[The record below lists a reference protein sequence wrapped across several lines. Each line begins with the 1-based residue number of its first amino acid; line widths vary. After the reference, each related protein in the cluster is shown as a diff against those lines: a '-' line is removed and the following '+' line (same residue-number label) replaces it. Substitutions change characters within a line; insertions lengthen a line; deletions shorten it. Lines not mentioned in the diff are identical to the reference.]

1 MTLLKEIKSPV
12 SKELDQFNNYFK
24 QSFRSDVYLLNLI
37 TNYVLRNKGK
47 QMRPLLVL
55 LSAKL
60 TGSINASTYDA
71 ATLIE
76 LMHTATLIH
85 DDVVDDASS
94 RRGLITLH
102 KIWKNKIAVLI
113 GDYLLSRGLLLA
125 VKNKEYDLLEIVS
138 SAVKEMSE
146 GELLQIEKSKRLDI
160 SEAVYFNIIRKKT
173 ATLLASCAAAGA
185 KSAGSDTETVLKLKS
200 FGENLGIA
208 FQIKDDILD
217 YNGTKT
223 GKKVGNDIK
232 EKKITLPLLFS
243 LKQAENKEKKKIIR
257 LLRQKNKTDKTI
269 REIFD
274 FVDQYNGIAYAT
286 KRMNEF
292 VDKAIAQIDDF
303 KHLPIYK
310 NLLDFVYFVVK
321 RNK

>member
-12 SKELDQFNNYFK
+12 SKELEQFNAYFK
-24 QSFRSDVYLLNLI
+24 QSLRSEVYLLNLI
-37 TNYVLRNKGK
+37 TNYVIRNKGK
-47 QMRPLLVL
+47 QMRPLLVF

-60 TGSINASTYDA
+60 TGSINDSTYDA

-85 DDVVDDASS
+85 DDVVDDASR
-94 RRGLITLH
+94 RRGLLTLH

-146 GELLQIEKSKRLDI
+146 GELLQIEKSKRMDI
-160 SEAVYFNIIRKKT
+160 NEVVYFDIIRKKT
-173 ATLLASCAAAGA
+173 AALLASCAAAGA
-185 KSAGSDTETVLKLKS
+185 KSAGADTETVLKLKS

-223 GKKVGNDIK
+223 GKNIGNDIK

-243 LKQAENKEKKKIIR
+243 LKQAEEKEKRKIIR
-257 LLRQKNKTDKTI
+257 LLRQKNKTDNTI
-269 REIFD
+269 HEIFD
-274 FVDQYNGIAYAT
+274 FVDKYKGIAYAT

-292 VDKAIAQIDDF
+292 IDKATAQIEDF
-303 KHLPIYK
+303 KHSPYHK
-310 NLLDFVYFVVK
+310 NLLDFVDFVVK
-321 RNK
+321 RSK